1 MASRLPAVFLTA
13 WTAVTPAAELV
24 GKAEAGGQPLANLVV
39 AARALDE
46 TGRVK
51 AAPPPAAMAL
61 DQKSREFIPHVLAVR
76 TGTPVYFPNSDAIK
90 HHVYSFSPAKRFE
103 IKLYSGVPRE
113 PVIFDQAGIVALG
126 CNIHDWMLG
135 YVYVSA
141 ADYLAV
147 SDPAGRWSLEL
158 PNGHYRLTF
167 WHPDAAEQAA
177 EQVVTVPAT
186 ELAVT
191 LELKARFQTG
201 KPPASLQ
208 NQGYGDGF

>member
-1 MASRLPAVFLTA
+1 MANRLPAVFLTA
-13 WTAVTPAAELV
+13 WAAVAPAAELT
-24 GKAEAGGQPLANLVV
+24 GTAEAGGLPLANLVV
-39 AARALDE
+39 AAQALDE
-46 TGRVK
+46 AGRVK

-76 TGTPVYFPNSDAIK
+76 SGTPVYFPNSDAIK

-113 PVIFDQAGIVALG
+113 PVIFGQPGIVALG

-135 YVYVSA
+135 YVYVST

-147 SDPAGRWSLEL
+147 SDNDGRWHLGL
-158 PNGHYRLTF
+158 PNGRYRLTF
-167 WHPDAAEQAA
+167 WHPDAAEQPAD
-177 EQVVTVPAT
+177 QVVTVPAG
-186 ELAVT
+186 ELSVR

>member
-1 MASRLPAVFLTA
+1 MANRLPAVFLTA
-13 WTAVTPAAELV
+13 WAALAPAAELA
-24 GKAEAGGQPLANLVV
+24 GKVEAGGQPLANLVV

-46 TGRVK
+46 AGRVK

-76 TGTPVYFPNSDAIK
+76 AGTPVYFPNSDAIK
-90 HHVYSFSPAKRFE
+90 HHVYSFSQAKRFE
-103 IKLYSGVPRE
+103 IKLYSGVPPE
-113 PVIFDQAGIVALG
+113 PVVFGQPGIVALG

-135 YVYVSA
+135 YVYVSD

-147 SDPAGRWSLEL
+147 SDNDGRWSFDL
-158 PNGHYRLTF
+158 PNGRYRLTF
-167 WHPDAAEQAA
+167 WHPDAAEQPAD
-177 EQVVTVPAT
+177 QVVTVPGA
-186 ELAVT
+186 EWPVT